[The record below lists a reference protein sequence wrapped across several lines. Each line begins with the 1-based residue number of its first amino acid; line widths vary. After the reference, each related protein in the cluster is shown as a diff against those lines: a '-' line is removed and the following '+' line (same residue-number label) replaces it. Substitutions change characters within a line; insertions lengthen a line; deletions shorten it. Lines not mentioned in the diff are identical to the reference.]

1 MVSNR
6 FSHQFSVLALASI
19 AVLSLSACTS
29 VDDMPRSNTR
39 SNFLSTQSMPKGYR
53 YQDNTPLSSPQPS
66 SPWVN
71 SAVIHDTDKMSS
83 STAAWQGAVYELVAK
98 MEPHL
103 PKDGTPLNMAPIKDG
118 SPDNNTLDHY
128 LRQAL
133 IQRGYNLTTIPDA
146 GLQLSHQV
154 AKSKTDKTNDKTY
167 NISMSVLDLE
177 GKAVA
182 TEIVPAVLP

>member
-6 FSHQFSVLALASI
+6 FSPSISTLALVSF

-29 VDDMPRSNTR
+29 VDDMPTSNTR
-39 SNFLSTQSMPKGYR
+39 NNFLATQSMPKGYR
-53 YQDNTPLSSPQPS
+53 HQDNTPLSSPQPS

-83 STAAWQGAVYELVAK
+83 STAAWQGAVYELVSK

-103 PKDGTPLNMAPIKDG
+103 PKDGTPLNLSSTKDG
-118 SPDNNTLDHY
+118 ILGGADNNTLDHY

-133 IQRGYNLTTIPDA
+133 IQSGYNLTTIPDA
-146 GLQLSHQV
+146 GLQLSHHV
-154 AKSKTDKTNDKTY
+154 AKSKTEKTY
-167 NISMSVLDLE
+167 NIGMTILDPK
-177 GKAVA
+177 GKAVV